1 MGVAAAHHDGCPP
14 RSRTKIVDDL
24 IDDLQDSV
32 NCDNLTSQ
40 ESQQSVSINH
50 FTASSNYH
58 AAGENSEK
66 SPVGACTTGNV

>member
-1 MGVAAAHHDGCPP
+1 MVILQ
-14 RSRTKIVDDL
+14 RVEQKIIDDL
-24 IDDLQDSV
+24 IDELEDAV

-58 AAGENSEK
+58 AAGETSEK